1 LCEKRKGS
9 GCSDFA
15 TGLKSEPFEVN
26 ENVGNVK
33 EYVLTTENVTK
44 VYGNHKAVNS
54 VNMHVEKGAVYG
66 FIGKNGAGKTTFMRM
81 VAGLAAPTMGQ
92 MELFGSKDLERQR
105 IRIGSLIESPGVFG
119 NMTARENLEVVKL
132 QFGITEKHAVEEMLA
147 FVGLEETDKKKVK
160 NFSMGMKQRLG
171 IGIALFRNPDFLI
184 LDEPINGLDPEGIIE
199 IRELLLKLNRE
210 REITIL
216 ISSHILGELSKIA
229 TNYGIIRDGALIE
242 EFGSWELAERCRRC
256 HKIIVDD
263 TELAANILEEKLH
276 ITGFDVPERNT
287 VRIFEHLD
295 QTERTNKELISGGV
309 SIKESY
315 LAGQDLEGYFMEL
328 LGGGEDV

>member
-1 LCEKRKGS
+1 M
-9 GCSDFA
+9 
-15 TGLKSEPFEVN
+15 
-26 ENVGNVK
+26 GNVK

-44 VYGNHKAVNS
+44 IYGNHKVVNR
-54 VNMHVEKGAVYG
+54 VNMHVEKGAIYG

-81 VAGLAAPTMGQ
+81 VAGLAAPAAGQ

-105 IRIGSLIESPGVFG
+105 IRIGSLIESPGAFG
-119 NMTARENLEVVKL
+119 NMTARENLEVVKR
-132 QFGITEKHAVEEMLA
+132 QFGITDKNAVEDMLE
-147 FVGLEETDKKKVK
+147 FVGLTGTGKKKVK

-199 IRELLLKLNRE
+199 VRELLLKLNRE

-229 TNYGIIRDGALIE
+229 THYGIIRNGILIE
-242 EFGSWELAERCRRC
+242 EFGAQELNDRCRRC
-256 HKIIVDD
+256 HKVIVDN
-263 TELAANILEEKLH
+263 TELAVNILEERLH
-276 ITGFDVPERNT
+276 ITGFDIPEKNT
-287 VRIFEHLD
+287 VRIFEGLD
-295 QTERTNKELISGGV
+295 QTEKTNKELIAGGV
-309 SIKESY
+309 NIKESY

-328 LGGGEDV
+328 LGGGEND